1 MLWGGLILHIPI
13 FTRKIPQSTIHMI
26 IQSSNSM
33 SPGQPIFEFLLKL
46 SSRYEAL
53 DPAIRERTEADWEQ
67 FIHLISDINRGHR
80 ALLQFREG
88 SWYLRH
94 TLAAARQDVSGCTAK
109 ALETIHQI
117 KELMAGESVQ
127 DPGFVDL
134 AEYAI
139 AFTQGV
145 FDDPR
150 ILSVETPQPSSTV
163 RSSESPQI

>member
-13 FTRKIPQSTIHMI
+13 FTQKIPQSIIHMI

-33 SPGQPIFEFLLKL
+33 SPGQPMFEFLLKL

-67 FIHLISDINRGHR
+67 FIYLISDINRAHR

-94 TLAAARQDVSGCTAK
+94 ALAAAHQDVSDCAAK

-117 KELMAGESVQ
+117 KGLMAGEGVQ
-127 DPGFVDL
+127 DPGFVSL

-139 AFTQGV
+139 AFTQCI
-145 FDDPR
+145 FNDPR
-150 ILSVETPQPSSTV
+150 ILSVEIPQPFSGK